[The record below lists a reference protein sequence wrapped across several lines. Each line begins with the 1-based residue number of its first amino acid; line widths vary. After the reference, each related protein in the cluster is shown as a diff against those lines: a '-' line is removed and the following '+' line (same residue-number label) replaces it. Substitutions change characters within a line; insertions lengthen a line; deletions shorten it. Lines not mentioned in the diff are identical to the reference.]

1 MRSVDCYNVIKP
13 KLILADE
20 PTGNLNSAQGEEIM
34 ALFKTLNE
42 EGTTIIQ
49 VTHSEK
55 NATYGNRII
64 HLLDG
69 RIDHQER

>member
-1 MRSVDCYNVIKP
+1 M
-13 KLILADE
+13 E
-20 PTGNLNSAQGEEIM
+20 
-34 ALFKTLNE
+34 LFKKLNE

-55 NATYGNRII
+55 NATYGNRVV

-69 RIDHQER
+69 WVVGQES